1 MSLRCLQGHAEPAS
15 SLLTNSQTGPSSS
28 PEVIGR
34 WPHEGRSWRGG
45 EGGRDCRAV
54 SYIKSAVFTLEIG
67 WVRRRL
73 EWSGTGLF
81 SRCATAVPMGAGK
94 SKDSAYR
101 TVRVDNDGG
110 LMEIQHNARGRIERR
125 RVLRIRHQTILA
137 ATGAN
142 GGSSQGLHVQRYDDR
157 GRLLPTKLPPGG
169 DRGTRCSRTRNQNSV
184 GTSLTHHG

>member
-1 MSLRCLQGHAEPAS
+1 MGGWLWCVCSWRSEVSIGNLSTAPAESKCVSLRCLQGHAESAS

-101 TVRVDNDGG
+101 TVRVDDDGG
-110 LMEIQHNARGRIERR
+110 LVEIQHNARGRIERR
-125 RVLRIRHQTILA
+125 RVLRIRQPDDSRR
-137 ATGAN
+137 N
-142 GGSSQGLHVQRYDDR
+142 RRQRR
-157 GRLLPTKLPPGG
+157 KQ
-169 DRGTRCSRTRNQNSV
+169 SRTACAAVR
-184 GTSLTHHG
+184 